1 MDPDYDFIKDQ
12 LNRSGN
18 PLDHDVYAHELLE
31 SPSYDGILISKVNID
46 NATLKKRDDIQRL
59 GIRKFLR
66 LPDDYP
72 IMGDCGAFSY
82 LTQEN
87 PPYTTEAVLDYYHTL
102 GFDYGVSVDHL
113 IVGSY
118 MKDVKER
125 NRRYEL
131 TLRNAQDFIQKYQAG
146 KEKFGYTFT
155 PIGIAQGWDPKSFR
169 NAVQALIDMGYN
181 YVALG
186 GLAREKSLTIYE
198 ILLEI
203 APIIPH
209 ENFKMHLFGV
219 VRDNMEF
226 MKVFNQLGVTSFDSA
241 SPLRRAWLGSEHNY
255 YCPEKS
261 EKYYAAIRIPDAR
274 ASSPRIKQQIRNYLR
289 ELYFSKSKDMEE
301 LRESNFENLE
311 KFTLKMVK
319 AYDLGSKSVGE
330 SLSEIKEFSQSNNIS
345 LDNLEEYAEIFR
357 MLDCFKE
364 LEHRALSSLRAYDK
378 GELDI
383 DSTLQAILDYDETLG
398 EDREKHL
405 HYYRETLK
413 DMPWK
418 RCACRICQNNGVE
431 VIIFRGN
438 NRNRRRGF
446 HNTRVFYK
454 HISSLKEEI
463 RDEVYKGSV
472 DKLGN

>member
-1 MDPDYDFIKDQ
+1 
-12 LNRSGN
+12 
-18 PLDHDVYAHELLE
+18 
-31 SPSYDGILISKVNID
+31 
-46 NATLKKRDDIQRL
+46 
-59 GIRKFLR
+59 
-66 LPDDYP
+66 
-72 IMGDCGAFSY
+72 
-82 LTQEN
+82 
-87 PPYTTEAVLDYYHTL
+87 
-102 GFDYGVSVDHL
+102 
-113 IVGSY
+113 
-118 MKDVKER
+118 
-125 NRRYEL
+125 
-131 TLRNAQDFIQKYQAG
+131 
-146 KEKFGYTFT
+146 
-155 PIGIAQGWDPKSFR
+155 
-169 NAVQALIDMGYN
+169 
-181 YVALG
+181 
-186 GLAREKSLTIYE
+186 
-198 ILLEI
+198 
-203 APIIPH
+203 
-209 ENFKMHLFGV
+209 
-219 VRDNMEF
+219 
-226 MKVFNQLGVTSFDSA
+226 
-241 SPLRRAWLGSEHNY
+241 
-255 YCPEKS
+255 
-261 EKYYAAIRIPDAR
+261 
-274 ASSPRIKQQIRNYLR
+274 
-289 ELYFSKSKDMEE
+289 MEE

-357 MLDCFKE
+357 MLDRFKE